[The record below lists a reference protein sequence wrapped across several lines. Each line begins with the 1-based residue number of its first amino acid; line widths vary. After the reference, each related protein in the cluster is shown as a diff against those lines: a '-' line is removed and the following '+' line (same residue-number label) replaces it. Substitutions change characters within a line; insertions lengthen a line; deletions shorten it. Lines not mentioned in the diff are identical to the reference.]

1 LNFSHKSHGSH
12 CFLRSFK
19 TECPNCGKGVL
30 YWECTHGC
38 KVFFEYPPYGKL
50 IKHKCKKK
58 RNKDRKKTYKNI
70 IKKPKGLLN
79 NPNLHCPACGK
90 VFQNKQCLRD
100 HIRSLKSQD
109 YYHRILISSFD
120 DLDSNDLKINQTK
133 NETKHK
139 PVFGK
144 ITFKK

>member
-1 LNFSHKSHGSH
+1 
-12 CFLRSFK
+12 
-19 TECPNCGKGVL
+19 L

-58 RNKDRKKTYKNI
+58 GNKDRKKIYKNI

-90 VFQNKQCLRD
+90 VFQNKQSLRD
-100 HIRSLKSQD
+100 HIKSLKSQD

-120 DLDSNDLKINQTK
+120 DLDSNDLKVNQTK
-133 NETKHK
+133 GESKHK

-144 ITFKK
+144 VTFKE

>member
-19 TECPNCGKGVL
+19 TECPNCGKEVL

-50 IKHKCKKK
+50 IKHKCRKET
-58 RNKDRKKTYKNI
+58 NKSRKKEYKNI
-70 IKKPKGLLN
+70 VKKPKGLLN

-90 VFQNKQCLRD
+90 IFQNKKSLND
-100 HIRSLKSQD
+100 HINSLKTQD
-109 YYHRILISSFD
+109 YYHRILISSLD
-120 DLDSNDLKINQTK
+120 ELDSKDLKSNKKGI
-133 NETKHK
+133 ETDHK
-139 PVFGK
+139 PIFGK
-144 ITFKK
+144 ITFKE